1 MFSFSTVVEGASRRR
16 GHGKKKQC
24 PETDTETL
32 TPRRSSTLASMVL
45 TAEYRAAA
53 SRGGSPV
60 ARMRREAQASLS
72 SLTRLISSDR
82 PFHVGLAQ
90 RQESTRSICRGA
102 DCRYVVTV
110 YSKQPPA
117 SQPYTGHLYG
127 RSYDLVCHWFNYCL
141 IVLQRPRAAR
151 DRIHLITVRERLG
164 QGLDRADDVIVWR
177 CGGTLTPSLER
188 TQARLH
194 VVDETPTSSPG
205 IAAEELGE
213 AQAGWARVRARRD
226 LRDLLERSRLQ
237 EDEEDC
243 RAMEMEQQLE
253 LDQGHADDQMLPR
266 VAGG

>member
-1 MFSFSTVVEGASRRR
+1 
-16 GHGKKKQC
+16 
-24 PETDTETL
+24 
-32 TPRRSSTLASMVL
+32 
-45 TAEYRAAA
+45 
-53 SRGGSPV
+53 
-60 ARMRREAQASLS
+60 
-72 SLTRLISSDR
+72 
-82 PFHVGLAQ
+82 
-90 RQESTRSICRGA
+90 
-102 DCRYVVTV
+102 
-110 YSKQPPA
+110 
-117 SQPYTGHLYG
+117 
-127 RSYDLVCHWFNYCL
+127 
-141 IVLQRPRAAR
+141 
-151 DRIHLITVRERLG
+151 VRERLG

>member
-1 MFSFSTVVEGASRRR
+1 MHHARKTRQSAKEWLSPGVRVKLVAFVSATTPLVPPSDVARVCAGASRRR

-127 RSYDLVCHWFNYCL
+127 RSYDLVCHWFKC
-141 IVLQRPRAAR
+141 VPAR
-151 DRIHLITVRERLG
+151 HG
-164 QGLDRADDVIVWR
+164 
-177 CGGTLTPSLER
+177 
-188 TQARLH
+188 
-194 VVDETPTSSPG
+194 
-205 IAAEELGE
+205 
-213 AQAGWARVRARRD
+213 
-226 LRDLLERSRLQ
+226 SRLPCAPHWHTLAQ
-237 EDEEDC
+237 
-243 RAMEMEQQLE
+243 RSAFVV
-253 LDQGHADDQMLPR
+253 G
-266 VAGG
+266 V